1 MGLREEQQ
9 IRILLQDRN
18 VVCRVCNVRLGLSA
32 KLADTIMVEPLQPRK
47 TGEK

>member
-32 KLADTIMVEPLQPRK
+32 KLADTIMVEPLQPRQDR
-47 TGEK
+47 